1 MQSVCAPHLSIL
13 TIQTERNNTAIFLL
27 MTNYADS
34 WQIRCSQQ
42 HSQHFGSETLK
53 KNERRRWLNSEH
65 LASAWS
71 PWRIFGIKNPFW
83 ISRREKIRAEA
94 DGSCLQLFSYCTTE
108 GWFLSSDIFIPQGRR
123 RGSEQRRKTQPSVRH
138 NYTCNMEYSF
148 TSVLLVPDQSGCTSL
163 EFNGFLQKIKSPP
176 SRIWAND

>member
-1 MQSVCAPHLSIL
+1 
-13 TIQTERNNTAIFLL
+13 

-34 WQIRCSQQ
+34 WQIRCSRQ
-42 HSQHFGSETLK
+42 HSQHFGSRTLK
-53 KNERRRWLNSEH
+53 KTLNCLKKGRRRWLNSQH

-108 GWFLSSDIFIPQGRR
+108 GWFLSSDIFIPQGSR

-148 TSVLLVPDQSGCTSL
+148 TSLLLVPDQSGCTSWD
-163 EFNGFLQKIKSPP
+163 FNGFLQKIKSPP